1 MKVIV
6 IGGGAAGMM
15 AAIWAAR
22 SNNNVILIE
31 QNEKLGKKLF
41 ITGKG
46 RCNFTNAC
54 DIEDLFSNIVSNSKF
69 MYSSFYSFSN
79 EQVMDFFEEL
89 GLRYKVERGNR
100 VFPASDHSSDVI
112 KVLEKEL
119 RRLNVEIML
128 NTRVDEI
135 IIDNDTVHGV
145 VISDTTLR
153 DSNKNKYSNSVNK
166 SKKQLS
172 GGKLTADKIIVS
184 TGGVSYPRT
193 GASDSGY
200 RFAEGV
206 GHSIV
211 KAQPSLVPFE
221 VKEDWC
227 KELMGVSLKNVGIKI
242 YVSDNFENN
251 ETVGNNET
259 IGNNSSNIKVTGKDN
274 SLSTKKIKR
283 KLVFEDFG
291 EMLFTHFGVSGPMV
305 IKASAYIHKY
315 LGKNIELSIDLK
327 PALSEKQ
334 LDERILRDFEM
345 FKNKQLSNGL
355 EKLLLKSLIPV
366 IIDYSGLDGNKRISE
381 ITKEER
387 RILLDSVKNLK
398 MHITGLRGWD
408 EAIITKGGVN
418 VKEID
423 PSTMESK
430 KVKGLYFAGEV
441 LDVDA
446 LTGGFNLQVAWSTGY
461 LAGNS

>member
-1 MKVIV
+1 LNTVIV

-22 SNNNVILIE
+22 NDNNVILIE

-54 DIEDLFSNIVSNSKF
+54 DIEDLFGNVVTNSKF

-79 EQVMDFFEEL
+79 QQVMDFFEEL

-100 VFPASDHSSDVI
+100 VFPESDHSSDVI
-112 KVLEKEL
+112 KALEKEL
-119 RRLNVEIML
+119 NRLNVDIRL
-128 NTRVDEI
+128 NTKADELVIENDVLCGVI
-135 IIDNDTVHGV
+135 IQEKINDNEKNRKNN
-145 VISDTTLR
+145 S
-153 DSNKNKYSNSVNK
+153 SNKKC
-166 SKKQLS
+166 
-172 GGKLTADKIIVS
+172 KLTADKIIVT

-200 RFAEGV
+200 RFAQSA
-206 GHSIV
+206 GHSVI

-221 VKEDWC
+221 VKEKWC
-227 KELMGVSLKNVGIKI
+227 SDIMGVALKNVGISIFVK
-242 YVSDNFENN
+242 DD
-251 ETVGNNET
+251 
-259 IGNNSSNIKVTGKDN
+259 KGKE
-274 SLSTKKIKR
+274 KKI
-283 KLVFEDFG
+283 FDDFG
-291 EMLFTHFGVSGPMV
+291 EMLFTHFGVSGPMI

-315 LGKNIELSIDLK
+315 LGRNIEVSIDLK

-334 LDERILRDFEM
+334 LDERILRDFEL
-345 FKNKQLSNGL
+345 FKNKQLSNSL
-355 EKLLLKSLIPV
+355 DKLLLKALIPV
-366 IIDYSGLDGNKRISE
+366 VIDYSGLDGEKKIAE

-387 RILLDSVKNLK
+387 KKLGESIKDLRV
-398 MHITGLRGWD
+398 HVTGLRGWD

-423 PSTMESK
+423 PGTMESK

-446 LTGGFNLQVAWSTGY
+446 LTGGFNLQVAWSTAY
-461 LAGNS
+461 LAGNSVG

>member
-1 MKVIV
+1 MNTVIV

-22 SNNNVILIE
+22 NDNNVILIE

-54 DIEDLFSNIVSNSKF
+54 DIEDLFGNVVTNSKF

-79 EQVMDFFEEL
+79 QQVMDFFEEL

-100 VFPASDHSSDVI
+100 VFPESDHSSDVI
-112 KVLEKEL
+112 KALEKEL
-119 RRLNVEIML
+119 NRLNVDIRL
-128 NTRVDEI
+128 NTKADELVIENDVLCGVI
-135 IIDNDTVHGV
+135 IQEKINDNEKNRKNN
-145 VISDTTLR
+145 S
-153 DSNKNKYSNSVNK
+153 SNKKC
-166 SKKQLS
+166 
-172 GGKLTADKIIVS
+172 KLTADKIIVT

-200 RFAEGV
+200 RFAQSA
-206 GHSIV
+206 GHSVI

-221 VKEDWC
+221 VKEKWC
-227 KELMGVSLKNVGIKI
+227 SDIMGVALKNVGISIFVK
-242 YVSDNFENN
+242 DD
-251 ETVGNNET
+251 
-259 IGNNSSNIKVTGKDN
+259 KGKE
-274 SLSTKKIKR
+274 KKI
-283 KLVFEDFG
+283 FDDFG
-291 EMLFTHFGVSGPMV
+291 EMLFTHFGVSGPMI

-315 LGKNIELSIDLK
+315 LGRNIEVSIDLK

-334 LDERILRDFEM
+334 LDERILRDFEL
-345 FKNKQLSNGL
+345 FKNKQLSNSL
-355 EKLLLKSLIPV
+355 DKLLLKALIPV
-366 IIDYSGLDGNKRISE
+366 VIDYSGLDGEKKIAE

-387 RILLDSVKNLK
+387 KKLGESIKDLRV
-398 MHITGLRGWD
+398 HVTGLRGWD

-423 PSTMESK
+423 PGTMESK

-446 LTGGFNLQVAWSTGY
+446 LTGGFNLQVAWSTAY
-461 LAGNS
+461 LAGNSVG